1 MKKGKQEQYIKDDE
15 EMQQFELNLALEG
28 SSLYVNENAPA
39 MNGIALEK
47 LISEYNS
54 VQKMISRL
62 SFHYRNIIEIINLSK
77 SIN

>member
-1 MKKGKQEQYIKDDE
+1 
-15 EMQQFELNLALEG
+15 
-28 SSLYVNENAPA
+28 

-62 SFHYRNIIEIINLSK
+62 SFHYPKILLK
-77 SIN
+77 SLIYQKALTNEMMANEDAVDFLG